1 MKVAFLNTYGQS
13 GLSSQKL
20 LELENFIEY
29 NRLDIVCL
37 QETDIQENTF
47 SGCSILNRFIPIINN
62 SKSGYGTC
70 TLCTVGTLSQSLKS
84 APANTC
90 RIWS

>member
-29 NRLDIVCL
+29 NRLDIICL
-37 QETDIQENTF
+37 QET
-47 SGCSILNRFIPIINN
+47 
-62 SKSGYGTC
+62 KK
-70 TLCTVGTLSQSLKS
+70 TLSLDAAS
-84 APANTC
+84 
-90 RIWS
+90 

>member
-1 MKVAFLNTYGQS
+1 MKVAFLNIYGQT

-37 QETDIQENTF
+37 RETNIF
-47 SGCSILNRFIPIINN
+47 
-62 SKSGYGTC
+62 KK
-70 TLCTVGTLSQSLKS
+70 TLSLDAAS
-84 APANTC
+84 
-90 RIWS
+90 